1 MAVISN
7 REAYLASEPE
17 MDITQFHKTALDLK
31 YADESENQ
39 ILDIFYPE
47 DGEGPISTGNRIPW
61 WCFCGG
67 AQENTLYQINV
78 SAYNTGIRSCNS
90 RVQTLPRRKTGLA
103 QLIDGKA
110 AIRYLRANA
119 KELNLDPDRFAV
131 WGNSARRELLHSFLQ

>member
-47 DGEGPISTGNRIPW
+47 DGEGPYPLVIV
-61 WCFCGG
+61 FHGG
-67 AQENTLYQINV
+67 AFAAGHKRTHYIKSMCLPITD
-78 SAYNTGIRSCNS
+78 SRSMG
-90 RVQTLPRRKTGLA
+90 QLGRRNCYTA
-103 QLIDGKA
+103 SCS
-110 AIRYLRANA
+110 N
-119 KELNLDPDRFAV
+119 
-131 WGNSARRELLHSFLQ
+131 RR

>member
-1 MAVISN
+1 MAVINN

-47 DGEGPISTGNRIPW
+47 DGEGPYPLVIV
-61 WCFCGG
+61 FHGG
-67 AQENTLYQINV
+67 AFAAGHKRTHYIKSMCLPITQGYAVATVEYRLYHE
-78 SAYNTGIRSCNS
+78 AKW
-90 RVQTLPRRKTGLA
+90 PA

-110 AIRYLRANA
+110 AIRYYVQMQ
-119 KELNLDPDRFAV
+119 K
-131 WGNSARRELLHSFLQ
+131 S

>member
-47 DGEGPISTGNRIPW
+47 DGEGPYPLVIVFHGGA
-61 WCFCGG
+61 FCGG

-90 RVQTLPRRKTGLA
+90 RVQTLPRRKMAGTA
-103 QLIDGKA
+103 YRWKSC
-110 AIRYLRANA
+110 
-119 KELNLDPDRFAV
+119 
-131 WGNSARRELLHSFLQ
+131 NSLFTCKCKRVKSRS

>member
-47 DGEGPISTGNRIPW
+47 DGEGPYPLVINTSRPKPPW
-61 WCFCGG
+61 VTPPACVTCR
-67 AQENTLYQINV
+67 L
-78 SAYNTGIRSCNS
+78 RM
-90 RVQTLPRRKTGLA
+90 A
-103 QLIDGKA
+103 QLIC
-110 AIRYLRANA
+110 
-119 KELNLDPDRFAV
+119 
-131 WGNSARRELLHSFLQ
+131 